1 MDFSFPGAYP
11 RQRILLTFN
20 KERFI
25 EPDFVL
31 VYAFYE
37 EQLLFTH
44 HRERGWELPGGTR
57 QLNEWSVMTAI
68 REVYEE
74 TGAELAS
81 LEPIGQ
87 YLISYPDQSPQ
98 AKTIYVAQIAGFYPL
113 PGGFETDAIRLFNPA
128 PCPDLVRTDLEFSLL
143 LKDDV
148 YRLSL
153 PVALSTRARLDLL
166 QTNTHHNS
174 RFNYNNDLTNTRH
187 KHYILQR
194 PDTAAHNNK
203 GGEH

>member
-11 RQRILLTFN
+11 HQQIFLTFN

-37 EQLLFTH
+37 GKLLLTH

-87 YLISYPDQSPQ
+87 YLISYPEQSPQ

-113 PGGFETDAIRLFNPA
+113 PTGFETDAIQLFNPP
-128 PCPDLVRTDLEFSLL
+128 PCPDLVRTDPEFSLL

-153 PVALSTRARLDLL
+153 PIALSTRARL
-166 QTNTHHNS
+166 NTQDDQS
-174 RFNYNNDLTNTRH
+174 RDRQEAEQLARS
-187 KHYILQR
+187 
-194 PDTAAHNNK
+194 
-203 GGEH
+203 